1 MVKKLFALLCIAIL
15 MLQFGCSDG
24 QNEVPQVT
32 HSNQEQQD
40 NITVDPD
47 SEQRSVYLDDA
58 LELISVVEGTHPAF
72 DLDDISYR
80 YETVKQ
86 ELLDSASGDISK
98 EGFEFLVQKYLAS
111 LQDAHTR
118 IQKSSNQESSGTMN
132 LDLNCRAVGD
142 ELFILDEDGR
152 MSDKKI
158 THMGGVP
165 IGSIF
170 ATIGEYFVAENEAA
184 RDLNNSLYSM
194 SHTLLEMAGCDIDDN
209 AIEIT
214 ISHND
219 DTYNESVKFVK
230 RNLYEIDNS
239 SDIESRMINDEI
251 LYIDMNICIVNSN
264 LEKQVKIIKDSI
276 KDGISKI
283 IIDVRDNPGGNSS
296 ACEKLLE
303 AMGMKVPG
311 YGCYIKYSDLVHK
324 TYKSMPAKG
333 FKKFDPDKTTA
344 KKNDDIELVVLTNA
358 VTFSSAN
365 MLATWVKDGKLGTVI
380 GTPSSNAP
388 SSYGDIL
395 YYELPNSGIGVS
407 ISYKR
412 FLRPDASADPRIL
425 IPDILTDYDTDAL
438 EVAIEYLSSKQ

>member
-264 LEKQVKIIKDSI
+264 LEMP
-276 KDGISKI
+276 SKMAF
-283 IIDVRDNPGGNSS
+283 R
-296 ACEKLLE
+296 
-303 AMGMKVPG
+303 
-311 YGCYIKYSDLVHK
+311 
-324 TYKSMPAKG
+324 
-333 FKKFDPDKTTA
+333 
-344 KKNDDIELVVLTNA
+344 
-358 VTFSSAN
+358 
-365 MLATWVKDGKLGTVI
+365 
-380 GTPSSNAP
+380 
-388 SSYGDIL
+388 
-395 YYELPNSGIGVS
+395 
-407 ISYKR
+407 R
-412 FLRPDASADPRIL
+412 
-425 IPDILTDYDTDAL
+425 
-438 EVAIEYLSSKQ
+438 